1 MAEEHGSSSSSHAPP
16 ASAAGQQL
24 VELQQQQQQQQQQV
38 LQLPEPVVSK
48 LLSLDAGDLDLM
60 IQHPAALQAQVY
72 ELLDVLEASGPQ
84 GLAHYAVPH
93 LSWEEVTALT
103 GPGTVGLPV
112 GYTPGAQQQRLL
124 QLGRSAGAAA
134 LQLPAAATS
143 GLLAAAAAD
152 EAGVAAGAGQDTRSL
167 MEMQS
172 GRGGEVAAVE
182 GKEEAT
188 LVSSHAAGRAGLGWR
203 QRGWQRAQYLVAD
216 GGV

>member
-1 MAEEHGSSSSSHAPP
+1 MAEGAGSSISSNTPP
-16 ASAAGQQL
+16 ASAAGEQL
-24 VELQQQQQQQQQQV
+24 VDLQQQQQQQQV

-72 ELLDVLEASGPQ
+72 ELLDVLEASGPE

-152 EAGVAAGAGQDTRSL
+152 EAGVAAGAGQVTRSL

-188 LVSSHAAGRAGLGWR
+188 LVSSHAAGRAGLSWR

>member
-1 MAEEHGSSSSSHAPP
+1 MTGALLLNKHKCIPHNT
-16 ASAAGQQL
+16 SA
-24 VELQQQQQQQQQQV
+24 VETGCETPHLRIKAV
-38 LQLPEPVVSK
+38 CVCIL
-48 LLSLDAGDLDLM
+48 
-60 IQHPAALQAQVY
+60 QVY